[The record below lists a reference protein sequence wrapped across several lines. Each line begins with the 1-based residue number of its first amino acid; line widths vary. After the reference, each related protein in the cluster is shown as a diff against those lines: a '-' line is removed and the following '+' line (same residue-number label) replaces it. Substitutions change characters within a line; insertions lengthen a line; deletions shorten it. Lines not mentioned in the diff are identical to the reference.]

1 MPRVGDGGYMA
12 VTNAADRR
20 SFAVV
25 LDEAGGRP
33 SGFDYMRLA
42 LAIGVFVVHISGTT
56 YGEKGAAAA
65 WSGALE
71 PLIRAILPMFF
82 ALSGFLVAGS
92 MKRCAT
98 LVKFLGLRAIRIYP
112 ALAVEV
118 LLSALLI
125 GPLVTTVSLQAYFTD
140 PMFWRYVLNVTGHIS
155 FFLPGVFADN
165 PIPDYV
171 NRQLWTVPYEL
182 DCYIVL
188 GALIAIGA
196 KRHRVLLPIGTALL
210 LAAYAVPMLIR
221 RGMLYETN
229 EALSGQLL
237 VVTFLIGVC
246 LYAYRERIPFNR
258 WLFCAS
264 AALGILCLSKLFNGG
279 YYLATLPVAY
289 VTAYLGLLN
298 PPRVGIIRSADYSY
312 GIFLY
317 GYVVQQLVM
326 SIPGLRE
333 WYWNLFICLPLTIVV
348 AALSWHWVERPAAG
362 LKRHVDRLETWWL
375 QVYARLSSRYAATV
389 ARATR

>member
-1 MPRVGDGGYMA
+1 MSRRSNGVDMVIGGA
-12 VTNAADRR
+12 SSRR
-20 SFAVV
+20 SFASV
-25 LDEAGGRP
+25 LQEAEGRP
-33 SGFDYMRLA
+33 SGFDYLRLG
-42 LAIGVFVVHISGTT
+42 LAIAVFVVHISGTT
-56 YGEKGAAAA
+56 YGTKGAAAA
-65 WSGALE
+65 WGGALE
-71 PLIRAILPMFF
+71 PFVRAILPMFF

-92 MKRCAT
+92 MERCAT

-118 LLSALLI
+118 LLSALII
-125 GPLVTTVSLQAYFTD
+125 GPLVTTISLQAYFTD

-196 KRHRVLLPIGTALL
+196 KRHRILLPIGTALL

-246 LYAYRERIPFNR
+246 LYAYRERVPFNR
-258 WLFCAS
+258 WLFIGM
-264 AALGILCLSKLFNGG
+264 AALSILCLSKLFNGG
-279 YYLATLPVAY
+279 FYLATLPVAY

-326 SIPGLRE
+326 SLPFARE
-333 WYWNLFICLPLTIVV
+333 WYWNLFICLPLTILV
-348 AALSWHWVERPAAG
+348 AALSWHFVEKPAAG
-362 LKRHVDRLETWWL
+362 LKLQVNRLESWWL
-375 QVYARLSSRYAATV
+375 RMYARLSSRYAATV